1 MMNGE
6 QYVRLAREYGRA
18 TKGKGQYVDDSAL
31 FSSSELKAIE
41 TGTYTDWFDEMTSTG
56 FITSHSLSV
65 TGGTDKVKYATS
77 VGFYDEDGT
86 LDPQFYRRYN
96 VRAAVDAQPNKYV
109 KFGASIY
116 ATHSD
121 QETGN
126 EDGLQTVLRLR
137 PTYGRYNYVT
147 GEEELKYG
155 SGQWNP
161 YVTQKNQSWRYKKYD
176 ALMNA
181 YIEIDPIKNLSL
193 RTTFSPDIRFVD
205 YGMWAD
211 KYTKR
216 MQGSTNMAWN
226 ERTTTTNWVWDNLAN
241 YKFDVAKDHHLM

>member
-1 MMNGE
+1 
-6 QYVRLAREYGRA
+6 
-18 TKGKGQYVDDSAL
+18 
-31 FSSSELKAIE
+31 
-41 TGTYTDWFDEMTSTG
+41 MTSTG

-116 ATHSD
+116 APHSD

-181 YIEIDPIKNLSL
+181 YIEIDPI
-193 RTTFSPDIRFVD
+193 
-205 YGMWAD
+205 
-211 KYTKR
+211 
-216 MQGSTNMAWN
+216 
-226 ERTTTTNWVWDNLAN
+226 LAR
-241 YKFDVAKDHHLM
+241 YPIC